1 MAFPLSL
8 AMILGLATVGDG
20 PQGSDK
26 PVERLRAMRA
36 MADGV
41 TTVQISVDG
50 RQKLERL
57 AEPVYRFS
65 DPARN
70 VSDGTVWAWCHS
82 GRPAALV
89 TLTKHHP
96 PARQPHWLSELTSL
110 ATGPIAANIEGF
122 GAWQPSGAGVVMH
135 KFPKAPLPAD
145 DASTR
150 LRQMKDLV
158 RQIKAHENF
167 KPREDASIERYQ
179 LRVLPQ
185 PVHRYEDAKS
195 GVIDGGL
202 FIIAYGQNPEIALLV
217 EATREGPSQPAWHFG
232 CARIAI
238 AEVHVDFDNKELWSH
253 KGGNPSGPDDTY
265 CIFMKPIAA
274 NE

>member
-1 MAFPLSL
+1 VRMLNSIIL
-8 AMILGLATVGDG
+8 ILGFAVVGDG
-20 PQGSDK
+20 PQATDG
-26 PVERLRAMRA
+26 PAARLGAMRA
-36 MADGV
+36 MAAGV
-41 TTVQISVDG
+41 TIEQPAAG
-50 RQKLERL
+50 ARLRLERS

-70 VSDGTVWAWCHS
+70 VSDGTVWTWCQS

-89 TLTKHHP
+89 TLTK
-96 PARQPHWLSELTSL
+96 PARKPHWLTELTSL
-110 ATGPIAANIEGF
+110 AAGPIAANIEGF
-122 GAWQPSGAGVVMH
+122 GAWQPAGAGVVMH

-167 KPREDASIERYQ
+167 KPRKDASIERYQ

-253 KGGNPSGPDDTY
+253 QGGNPSGPDDTY

>member
-1 MAFPLSL
+1 VRLLISL
-8 AMILGLATVGDG
+8 ILFLGLETVGDG
-20 PQGSDK
+20 PQSPDK

-36 MADGV
+36 VADGV
-41 TTVQISVDG
+41 TIEQPAAG
-50 RQKLERL
+50 ARLRLERS

-70 VSDGTVWAWCHS
+70 VSDGTVWAWCQS

-89 TLTKHHP
+89 TLTK
-96 PARQPHWLSELTSL
+96 PARRPHWLTELTSL
-110 ATGPIAANIEGF
+110 AAGPIAANIEGF

-253 KGGNPSGPDDTY
+253 QGGDPSGPGDTY

-274 NE
+274 DE